1 MNYKNFL
8 LIIMLITSSCKTFN
22 ITNDNDIVL
31 NKNNFI
37 NKGFAL
43 TYNNNLYLD
52 KIVTKKIDSRS
63 LLIFQKNLKTGSKVK
78 VKNLLNGKVVIVEV
92 GPNSKYPP
100 FYNSVL
106 SKRISD
112 ELNIDIENP
121 YVEIYEILPNSFFIA
136 NKAKTF
142 DEEKEVAMKAPVESI
157 SIKNINGDIGASKK
171 LKKNKFDY
179 ILKIADFYYK
189 HTAILMS
196 DRITTETN
204 SGNVKIMDLS
214 STQYRVYLGPFNNL
228 NSLQKGFNDINIL
241 EFENIEIIK
250 ND

>member
-52 KIVTKKIDSRS
+52 KIVTKTIDNRS
-63 LLIFQKNLKTGSKVK
+63 LLIFQKNLKTGTKVK
-78 VKNLLNGKVVIVEV
+78 VKNLLNGTVVIVEV
-92 GPNSKYPP
+92 GPNSKYPS

-121 YVEIYEILPNSFFIA
+121 YVEISEILPNSFFIA

>member
-1 MNYKNFL
+1 
-8 LIIMLITSSCKTFN
+8 MLITSSCKTFN

>member
-52 KIVTKKIDSRS
+52 KIVTKTIDNRS
-63 LLIFQKNLKTGSKVK
+63 LLIFQKNLKTGTKVK
-78 VKNLLNGKVVIVEV
+78 VKNLLNGTVVIVEV

-196 DRITTETN
+196 DRITIETN
-204 SGNVKIMDLS
+204 SRNVKIMDLS